1 MLFYS
6 PVLSPEKIEIRVIF
20 SPSMP
25 YLTGMEIEADILLY
39 VVAGFLAQIVD
50 GSLSMAYGLTASSLL
65 LTSGLPAATVSATVH
80 AAECFTTGASAL
92 SHRAFG
98 NIDKALFKKLV
109 IPGVIGA
116 IIGAYVLSSLAVG
129 KLRPFI
135 AAYLVLMG
143 IIIIYK
149 VWKDF
154 PSKRVSSHI
163 GPLGFFG
170 ALIDAIGGG
179 GWGPIVASN
188 LAARGNDIRTTV
200 GTVIAVEFFVTLSAS
215 IVFLATM
222 GLNHLDVIL
231 GLALGGILA
240 APFGAYIVKHVPVKP
255 FMIFVGGFIIA
266 LGTYNFLKAMNYI

>member
-1 MLFYS
+1 MPFFIDPSSL
-6 PVLSPEKIEIRVIF
+6 LKIKIRVRF
-20 SPSMP
+20 LRVRR
-25 YLTGMEIEADILLY
+25 YLILMETDILLY
-39 VVAGFLAQIVD
+39 VAAGFLAQIVD

-154 PSKRVSSHI
+154 PSKRVTGYI

-215 IVFLATM
+215 IVFFFTM
-222 GLNHLDVIL
+222 GLQHLDVIL

-240 APFGAYIVKHVPVKP
+240 APFGAYIVKRVPVKP
-255 FMIFVGGFIIA
+255 FMVFVGVFIIV